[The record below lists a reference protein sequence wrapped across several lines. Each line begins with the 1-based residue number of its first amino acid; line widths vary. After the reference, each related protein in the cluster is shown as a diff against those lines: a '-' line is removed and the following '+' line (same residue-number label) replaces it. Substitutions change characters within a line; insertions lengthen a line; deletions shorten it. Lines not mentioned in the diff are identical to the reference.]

1 MEYMLDS
8 DARSLQDFCNKTGQ
22 SYSTFNQMLTKM
34 RNELG
39 QYREE
44 CQKALDTWEKVK
56 EHFSNNRKNL
66 TTKIQN
72 LESELD
78 FNPTTE
84 SVEEHNS
91 KILQQIE
98 MLKRRLIKEEE
109 VTPTDTQDL
118 DVFFD
123 NIKIIN

>member
-1 MEYMLDS
+1 
-8 DARSLQDFCNKTGQ
+8 
-22 SYSTFNQMLTKM
+22 
-34 RNELG
+34 
-39 QYREE
+39 
-44 CQKALDTWEKVK
+44 
-56 EHFSNNRKNL
+56 
-66 TTKIQN
+66 